1 MFSGGIEKKW
11 KLTQVSFVCV
21 ISHVSVF
28 GLVGK
33 ALFIMYLFLWFNVT
47 IIQHLLI
54 TFTLI
59 LIKLIMLLLLLLGK
73 ISDIIFLKKS
83 LIVSSLGCG
92 LYILSGWLHIILSS
106 ELTFKHQISEH
117 QTSKHQRKPKF
128 ELNEDN

>member
-47 IIQHLLI
+47 II
-54 TFTLI
+54 
-59 LIKLIMLLLLLLGK
+59 
-73 ISDIIFLKKS
+73 
-83 LIVSSLGCG
+83 
-92 LYILSGWLHIILSS
+92 
-106 ELTFKHQISEH
+106 
-117 QTSKHQRKPKF
+117 
-128 ELNEDN
+128 